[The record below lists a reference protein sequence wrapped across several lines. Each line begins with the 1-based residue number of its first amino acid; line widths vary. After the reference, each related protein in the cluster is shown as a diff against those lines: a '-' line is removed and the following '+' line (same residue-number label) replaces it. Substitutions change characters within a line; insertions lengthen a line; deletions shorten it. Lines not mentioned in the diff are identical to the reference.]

1 MSQFKTLRGR
11 RILIE
16 VPKKKESVITLS
28 EKDKDALMYEEMKAW
43 NRLTIYAVG
52 DKVEDVKAGD
62 VVYIAVSQ
70 LEHAEKVDIDGSVKL
85 MLNEMDIAIIWE
97 LSSEDVKERIKTYS
111 AYNPYNVKDLKY
123 IDLSDPVHD
132 FRKDIPP
139 FNSRP
144 EYYGGKD
151 SAYEVFTV
159 LEAWKLDK
167 DFYLG
172 NVLKYLARSGKKSFN
187 KKEDLEKALVYL
199 QRRIDTL

>member
-1 MSQFKTLRGR
+1 MVNISHDDYFSSNTMKG
-11 RILIE
+11 
-16 VPKKKESVITLS
+16 KELS
-28 EKDKDALMYEEMKAW
+28 P
-43 NRLTIYAVG
+43 
-52 DKVEDVKAGD
+52 EDV
-62 VVYIAVSQ
+62 Q
-70 LEHAEKVDIDGSVKL
+70 
-85 MLNEMDIAIIWE
+85 
-97 LSSEDVKERIKTYS
+97 ERIKTYTS
-111 AYNPYNVKDLKY
+111 PYNVKDLKY
-123 IDLSDPVHD
+123 INLAEDVHD
-132 FRKDIPP
+132 FRKNIPP

-172 NVLKYLARSGKKSFN
+172 NVLKYLARAGKKSFN

>member
-1 MSQFKTLRGR
+1 MVNISHDDYFSSSTMNGK
-11 RILIE
+11 
-16 VPKKKESVITLS
+16 
-28 EKDKDALMYEEMKAW
+28 
-43 NRLTIYAVG
+43 
-52 DKVEDVKAGD
+52 
-62 VVYIAVSQ
+62 
-70 LEHAEKVDIDGSVKL
+70 
-85 MLNEMDIAIIWE
+85 E
-97 LSSEDVKERIKTYS
+97 LSPKDIQERTKTY
-111 AYNPYNVKDLKY
+111 NPSYSVKDLKY
-123 IDLSDPVHD
+123 NTLSEEVHD

-151 SAYEVFTV
+151 STYEVFTV

-172 NVLKYLARSGKKSFN
+172 NVLKYLARAGKKSFN

>member
-1 MSQFKTLRGR
+1 MVNISHDDYFSSSTMNGK
-11 RILIE
+11 
-16 VPKKKESVITLS
+16 
-28 EKDKDALMYEEMKAW
+28 
-43 NRLTIYAVG
+43 
-52 DKVEDVKAGD
+52 
-62 VVYIAVSQ
+62 
-70 LEHAEKVDIDGSVKL
+70 
-85 MLNEMDIAIIWE
+85 E
-97 LSSEDVKERIKTYS
+97 LSPKDIQERTKTY
-111 AYNPYNVKDLKY
+111 NPSYSVKDLKY
-123 IDLSDPVHD
+123 NTLSEEVHD

-151 SAYEVFTV
+151 STYEVFSV

-172 NVLKYLARSGKKSFN
+172 NVLKYLARAGKKSFN